1 MDTRNL
7 SPDSHVAQQSRRDKL
22 RVQQSL
28 SSVQHIDEFPNCLEH
43 YSIRPG
49 LSPDPVHVRNIRNG
63 NILYD
68 STMFSSEMLN
78 FATSSHAVSASKDA
92 VVDQELEPIPAEDSS
107 FTSMSHPVLSNFNA
121 SSPKSTTCDP
131 QECGNWRSLDSQ
143 QSYDLMVNYAGGS
156 VGGERNQKPM
166 FVGEVLSNNARV
178 SNISASRQFW
188 MPSYFENQDVQLP
201 FTLRNSSGEI
211 LSDDSLKEAREM
223 QVTSLPP
230 YQNTLLDVIPS
241 GCFRPRVNERI
252 VHPSYATASTAL
264 HIDNNTSTW
273 MSRPLEN
280 YHHWSGEFGL
290 IARTSDQE
298 LRTIGSDANTQGLSL
313 SLSSINPPS
322 KVEAT
327 HFGEGCASEH
337 LQLKVARVS
346 QESQQ
351 DSKISK
357 SSSFCA
363 MPKPS
368 IISKGGGKS
377 LHDVVGTST
386 HAFRSTGPLGPFTG
400 YATILK
406 SSGFL
411 KPAQELLEEFSII
424 TGPKLMRTF
433 EMFERISG
441 DQVSA
446 PDLADTVNTVD
457 EEGGTNGNDI
467 SGISSS
473 TFYSSN
479 KRSGSAGVGGGGSSC
494 GSYGPEYQQMKAK
507 LLFLEEEVGRRYK
520 QYHQQMQMVASSFE
534 SVAGLSAA
542 TPYVTLALKTVS
554 GNFRCLKHAIVDQL
568 KQVTKAVGDD
578 LFSRNTVAVGSKVDT
593 SASRLIYMDQSIQTN
608 KSGGVNVGYHE
619 PQQHIWRPQR
629 GLPERSVAV
638 LRAWLFEHFL
648 HPYPTDADKHMLATQ
663 TGLSRNQVSNWF
675 INARVRLWKPMVEEI
690 HMLEAKGL
698 AEKAGK
704 NDGNSAEGNS
714 QSNDEEGS
722 NKFGTNSVL
731 DKQMECYGIG
741 SSGGCGEQLDA
752 EEFNREKRSRVEFQ
766 VPTTMD
772 GSPMNFLPS
781 QRSGADNGGLG
792 AVSLTLGLRQG
803 IESAQHQIQLQ
814 QHKGHF
820 KQPYG
825 GQMIHDFVG

>member
-92 VVDQELEPIPAEDSS
+92 VVDQELEPIPAEASS

-121 SSPKSTTCDP
+121 SSPKSTICDP

-143 QSYDLMVNYAGGS
+143 QI
-156 VGGERNQKPM
+156 GGERNQKYV

-178 SNISASRQFW
+178 SNISTSRQYW

-201 FTLRNSSGEI
+201 FTLRNSSGRRGRCK
-211 LSDDSLKEAREM
+211 LL
-223 QVTSLPP
+223 LFH
-230 YQNTLLDVIPS
+230 YQNTLLDDVIPS
-241 GCFRPRVNERI
+241 GCFRPRINERI
-252 VHPSYATASTAL
+252 VHSSYATASTAL

-337 LQLKVARVS
+337 LQLKVARS
-346 QESQQ
+346 R
-351 DSKISK
+351 
-357 SSSFCA
+357 SFCA

-377 LHDVVGTST
+377 LLDVVGTST

-400 YATILK
+400 FATILK

-479 KRSGSAGVGGGGSSC
+479 KRSGSAGVGGGGGRSC

-507 LLFLEEEVGRRYK
+507 LLFLEEEVCLLF
-520 QYHQQMQMVASSFE
+520 SSLSFFSHFFLGLAE
-534 SVAGLSAA
+534 GTSNTIDRCIMDSFFFGISGWLSAE
-542 TPYVTLALKTVS
+542 PVVTLGSQNSLRE
-554 GNFRCLKHAIVDQL
+554 FQL
-568 KQVTKAVGDD
+568 KLVTKAVGDD
-578 LFSRNTVAVGSKVDT
+578 LIYRNTVAV
-593 SASRLIYMDQSIQTN
+593 
-608 KSGGVNVGYHE
+608 VN
-619 PQQHIWRPQR
+619 
-629 GLPERSVAV
+629 
-638 LRAWLFEHFL
+638 
-648 HPYPTDADKHMLATQ
+648 ADKHMLATQ
-663 TGLSRNQVSNWF
+663 TGSISKPGVKWF
-675 INARVRLWKPMVEEI
+675 INAGCACGGNLWLRKYICLKMKP
-690 HMLEAKGL
+690 KGL
-698 AEKAGK
+698 AEEKVGK
-704 NDGNSAEGNS
+704 NDGENSAEGNR
-714 QSNDEEGS
+714 QSIDEERLKQDGFQILRRY
-722 NKFGTNSVL
+722 KTNGMLMALVPLEACVGLNNAWTSVL
-731 DKQMECYGIG
+731 
-741 SSGGCGEQLDA
+741 
-752 EEFNREKRSRVEFQ
+752 FH
-766 VPTTMD
+766 
-772 GSPMNFLPS
+772 
-781 QRSGADNGGLG
+781 
-792 AVSLTLGLRQG
+792 LTLGLRQG
-803 IESAQHQIQLQ
+803 IEIAQHQIQMQ

-825 GQMIHDFVG
+825 SQMYS

>member
-92 VVDQELEPIPAEDSS
+92 IVDQELEPIPAEDSS

-178 SNISASRQFW
+178 SNISTSRQYW

-223 QVTSLPP
+223 QFTSLPP

-241 GCFRPRVNERI
+241 GCFRPRINERI
-252 VHPSYATASTAL
+252 VHPSYATESTAL

-290 IARTSDQE
+290 IARTSDHE

-386 HAFRSTGPLGPFTG
+386 HAFRNTGPLGPFTG

-424 TGPKLMRTF
+424 TGPKLTRTF

-446 PDLADTVNTVD
+446 PALADTVNTVD

-554 GNFRCLKHAIVDQL
+554 GNFRCLKLAIVDQL

-608 KSGGVNVGYHE
+608 KSGGVDVGYHE

-722 NKFGTNSVL
+722 NKFGTNCVL

-741 SSGGCGEQLDA
+741 SSGGCGEQMDA

-772 GSPMNFLPS
+772 GSPMNFLPC